1 MLRFMLKKALQS
13 YEEKIGAAIEAHR
26 WLYRCK
32 LTPNQVISA
41 RLRAS
46 CEAPEQACVPLMML
60 EKFQFG
66 LSKPHVQAR
75 RRSQ

>member
-1 MLRFMLKKALQS
+1 MLRFMLKKALQP

-41 RLRAS
+41 RCVLPARL
-46 CEAPEQACVPLMML
+46 PEQACVPLIML
-60 EKFQFG
+60 DKFQFG

>member
-1 MLRFMLKKALQS
+1 MLRFMLKKALQP

-41 RLRAS
+41 R
-46 CEAPEQACVPLMML
+46 CVLPARL
-60 EKFQFG
+60 
-66 LSKPHVQAR
+66 LSKHVSR
-75 RRSQ
+75 

>member
-1 MLRFMLKKALQS
+1 MLRFMLKKALQP

-41 RLRAS
+41 RLRPS
-46 CEAPEQACVPLMML
+46 C
-60 EKFQFG
+60 G
-66 LSKPHVQAR
+66 SLSKHASR
-75 RRSQ
+75 

>member
-1 MLRFMLKKALQS
+1 MLRFMLKKALQP

-41 RLRAS
+41 RLRPS
-46 CEAPEQACVPLMML
+46 CGVPEQACVPLIIL
-60 EKFQFG
+60 DKIQFG
-66 LSKPHVQAR
+66 LSKPHAQTR
-75 RRSQ
+75 HRSQ